1 MGLEQQ
7 ISSLVQASEKL
18 TETVSNKIGEIDKLV
33 DETLTSLESW
43 KKNVTAE
50 SIQGEGK
57 YVTEITVKG
66 DKDTLY
72 PVYFSMPSGPQTEI
86 QIYRG
91 FNWNS
96 SSKSK
101 EEQSAFNTTHVA
113 SALVVLRGQIYSWGG
128 DANYLRTDVNFQRYR
143 PTVGGIG
150 HRGYAHRSKLTP
162 NKASTPYTTE
172 HTGFNG
178 CTFSSFFLR
187 GGNLTYSIISNHKID
202 FRLMMENGTEIYQSS
217 AEEVNAIWTSV
228 TLNVKAM
235 DNDSNNNLGTTFVG
249 KHT

>member
-18 TETVSNKIGEIDKLV
+18 TETVSNKIGEIDKRC
-33 DETLTSLESW
+33 DETLTSLELW
-43 KKNVTAE
+43 KENVTAE

-57 YVTEITVKG
+57 YVNEITVKG

-72 PVYFSMPSGPQTEI
+72 PVYFSMPSGAQAEI
-86 QIYRG
+86 QIYRAYH
-91 FNWNS
+91 WNNS
-96 SSKSK
+96 TKSK
-101 EEQSAFNTTHVA
+101 EEQSAFNATHVA
-113 SALVVLRGQIYSWGG
+113 SALVVLRGQAHFWNG

-150 HRGYAHRSKLTP
+150 HSGYAYRNKLTS
-162 NKASTPYTTE
+162 NEASTEYSTE

-178 CTFSSFFLR
+178 CSFSSFFLR
-187 GGNLTYSIISNHKID
+187 GGNLTYSIISNREID
-202 FRLMMENGTEIYQSS
+202 FRLMMDSGTEIYQSS
-217 AEEVNAIWTSV
+217 SVNAVWTSV
-228 TLNVKAM
+228 TLNVNTM
-235 DNDSNNNLGTTFVG
+235 NNDGNNNLGTTFIG